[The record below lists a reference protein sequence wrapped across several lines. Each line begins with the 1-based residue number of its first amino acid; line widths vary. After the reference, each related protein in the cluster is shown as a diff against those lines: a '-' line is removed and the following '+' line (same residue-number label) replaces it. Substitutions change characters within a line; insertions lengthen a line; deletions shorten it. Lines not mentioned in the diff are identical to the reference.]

1 MASRTADEIGPIT
14 TLMRFL
20 FKNILMH
27 ICITLGVFGNILT
40 LIVLLQK
47 QMRRTSQA
55 QYLAALTL
63 FDLIYIICSFINN
76 IEIIYPSLKNSY
88 INPFLNLIFYPLG
101 DFSSNSSV
109 YVILMFSIERYIAIA
124 YPLFSL
130 EWCRPSRARK
140 IIMCTIIFTFALTFP
155 TFLENKITFKYD
167 PAYNSTRP
175 QLVQT
180 GVYSN
185 FDLYKSIYYWIIA
198 VMIQFIPLT
207 LLIIFNGIL
216 MKFIHDS
223 NKNEKKKKKK
233 IRIDESRQS
242 QSNIVTNAR
251 TNQERVS
258 FSSTNVENSHSEF
271 KKSASTNMSSNNHH
285 ETNGNSFK
293 AKKNTNL
300 TATNANNYN
309 NYELRSHRSQSNS
322 NQSDQKATILLIA
335 TVLVFLIC
343 QLPSA
348 LLLIY
353 DAIFPLENQIN
364 KVVIDIVL
372 GLNNIA
378 NGLTAINASVNFILY
393 CCLSEKFRRTFKSFF
408 SSSKSAKYNYNKKYT
423 CASIH
428 SGNFNVNSNQNHNIK
443 KTEGI
448 KVYKFKQVND
458 SRS

>member
-14 TLMRFL
+14 ALMRFL

-47 QMRRTSQA
+47 QMKRTSQA

-76 IEIIYPSLKNSY
+76 IEIIYPSLKNSF

-130 EWCRPSRARK
+130 QWCRPSRARK

-167 PAYNSTRP
+167 SAFNSTRP

-216 MKFIHDS
+216 MKFIHES
-223 NKNEKKKKKK
+223 SKNDKNKK
-233 IRIDESRQS
+233 IKIEESRQS
-242 QSNIVTNAR
+242 QSNIMTNANNK
-251 TNQERVS
+251 TSNQDRVS
-258 FSSTNVENSHSEF
+258 FSSTNVENSQADL
-271 KKSASTNMSSNNHH
+271 KKSASINACNTNTSNNSNV
-285 ETNGNSFK
+285 EANGNNGLK
-293 AKKNTNL
+293 AKKNTLLN
-300 TATNANNYN
+300 TNN
-309 NYELRSHRSQSNS
+309 NYELRSHRSQSSS

-353 DAIFPLENQIN
+353 DAIFPLENQTN
-364 KVVIDIVL
+364 KVVIDVVL

-393 CCLSEKFRRTFKSFF
+393 SCFSKKFRETFKSFF
-408 SSSKSAKYNYNKKYT
+408 SSSASSKYNYNKKYT
-423 CASIH
+423 CASIQ
-428 SGNFNVNSNQNHNIK
+428 SDVNNQFNRKS
-443 KTEGI
+443 EGI